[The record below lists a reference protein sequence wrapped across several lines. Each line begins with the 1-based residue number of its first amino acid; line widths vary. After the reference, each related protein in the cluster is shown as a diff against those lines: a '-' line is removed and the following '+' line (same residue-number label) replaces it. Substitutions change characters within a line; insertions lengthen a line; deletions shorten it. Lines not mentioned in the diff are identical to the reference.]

1 MCKWALVHLTIV
13 GPWFDRPVRTK
24 EGVNIKSA
32 TPSIGSMGSAYYSKI
47 KWSLI
52 QWVNYGVEKLKCM
65 FKEQHVCWATSC
77 LPTQP
82 IHLVCLVTKTRK
94 HEHITPILNS
104 LNWLPV
110 VNRIKF
116 KILLL
121 VFKIK
126 HGFAPTYLSDLL
138 QPMIPSRSLRSSKH
152 AHLQYTPGPRINT
165 RYGDRAFSV
174 AAPKLWNSL
183 PITIR
188 NATSIECFKSNLK
201 RFLFNSPNWFIILAF
216 F

>member
-1 MCKWALVHLTIV
+1 M
-13 GPWFDRPVRTK
+13 
-24 EGVNIKSA
+24 NI
-32 TPSIGSMGSAYYSKI
+32 
-47 KWSLI
+47 L
-52 QWVNYGVEKLKCM
+52 
-65 FKEQHVCWATSC
+65 
-77 LPTQP
+77 
-82 IHLVCLVTKTRK
+82 
-94 HEHITPILNS
+94 ITPILNYVH
-104 LNWLPV
+104 WLPV

-152 AHLQYTPGPRINT
+152 AHLQYTPGPRTYT

-183 PITIR
+183 PISIR
-188 NATSIECFKSNLK
+188 NATSIKCFKSNLK
-201 RFLFNSPNWFIILAF
+201 RFLFNSPNWLIILAF
-216 F
+216 FLFWRYKLVSVIYAHILNYLS

>member
-1 MCKWALVHLTIV
+1 MQNTAAGLI
-13 GPWFDRPVRTK
+13 TK
-24 EGVNIKSA
+24 S
-32 TPSIGSMGSAYYSKI
+32 
-47 KWSLI
+47 
-52 QWVNYGVEKLKCM
+52 
-65 FKEQHVCWATSC
+65 
-77 LPTQP
+77 
-82 IHLVCLVTKTRK
+82 RK

-104 LNWLPV
+104 LHWLPV

-152 AHLQYTPGPRINT
+152 AHLQYTPGPRTYT

-174 AAPKLWNSL
+174 AAPKLWNNL
-183 PITIR
+183 PIISVMQHQL
-188 NATSIECFKSNLK
+188 NVSNPVSSVSCL
-201 RFLFNSPNWFIILAF
+201 ILLLDYF
-216 F
+216 GLLNFCQIKLVLVIYLTY